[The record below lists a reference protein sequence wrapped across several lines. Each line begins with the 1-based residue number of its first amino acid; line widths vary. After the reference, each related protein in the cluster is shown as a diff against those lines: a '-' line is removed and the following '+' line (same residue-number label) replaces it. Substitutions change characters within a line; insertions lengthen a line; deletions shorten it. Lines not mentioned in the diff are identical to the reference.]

1 MSTSAIAAALGAY
14 TLFIIVLLILLV
26 VAYWKM
32 FTKAGVAGWKSLI
45 PLYNVYIAFKIAWK
59 DQTAFWVWLAAS
71 IVYGPFRDHE
81 DGVGVITIAAGI
93 LALVWWMRFCIR
105 QAKSYGKG
113 AGTGIAAFF
122 LPNILTLYYGFAS
135 SCTYA
140 GPQD

>member
-32 FTKAGVAGWKSLI
+32 FTKAG
-45 PLYNVYIAFKIAWK
+45 
-59 DQTAFWVWLAAS
+59 
-71 IVYGPFRDHE
+71 
-81 DGVGVITIAAGI
+81 
-93 LALVWWMRFCIR
+93 
-105 QAKSYGKG
+105 
-113 AGTGIAAFF
+113 IAAFF
-122 LPNILTLYYGFAS
+122 LPNIMTLYYGFAS

>member
-1 MSTSAIAAALGAY
+1 MSTSALGAY